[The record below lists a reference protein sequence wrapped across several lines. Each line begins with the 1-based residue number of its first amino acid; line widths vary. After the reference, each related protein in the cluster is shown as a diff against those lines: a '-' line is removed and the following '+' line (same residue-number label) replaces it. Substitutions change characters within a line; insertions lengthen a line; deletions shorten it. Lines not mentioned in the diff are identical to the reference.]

1 MHFIIQTI
9 IALIVIYIVSSII
22 NSLIVEFFAQW
33 LNMRGNFLRYHLI
46 DFFRVDKPEKLN
58 ALSRLILWFKK
69 KFDRKGTYDEITN
82 FGQLFYD
89 HFLIKNFSQKRK
101 KYPGYIDKKIF
112 SSALYDLLLKD
123 IDPEKYK
130 ITEPDDIEIDDNI
143 DLEFPIKLSA
153 PVKRLIS
160 NILKKSAHYEKKLDQ
175 VADEIEDLY
184 ETYMDQISEW
194 YKRRM
199 KRILFVS
206 GLLIAMVSNLDSF
219 NLYTAFKNDSQLR
232 NEYYA
237 IAQQV
242 GQLESIELED
252 SVKRQLTK
260 KLFKKVIKKE
270 DTLLVIDP
278 VVVDSVTIGT
288 VLEVVLPGGLQ
299 KMTHASELPL
309 GWRKNLAELKPSKFH
324 NTDGFMNG
332 YFEMLGVWLMKLI
345 GLCITGAALSF
356 GATFWFDL
364 LKKLL
369 HFG

>member
-9 IALIVIYIVSSII
+9 ISLIVIYIVSSII

-33 LNMRGNFLRYHLI
+33 FNMRGNFLRYHLI
-46 DFFRVDKPEKLN
+46 NFFRVEKPPKLS
-58 ALSRLILWFKK
+58 AFGRLVLWFKK
-69 KFDRKGTYDEITN
+69 KFDRKGIYDEITN
-82 FGQLFYD
+82 FGELFYD
-89 HFLIKNFSQKRK
+89 HFIIKNFSKKRK
-101 KYPGYIDKKIF
+101 EYPGYIDKKLF
-112 SSALYDLLLKD
+112 SNTLYDLLLKD

-130 ITEPDDIEIDDNI
+130 VTEPDDIEIDDNI
-143 DLEFPIKLSA
+143 DLEFQVKLSK
-153 PVKRLIS
+153 PVKQIIS

-184 ETYMDQISEW
+184 ETYMDRISEW

-219 NLYTAFKNDSQLR
+219 NLFTAFKNDSQLR

-242 GQLESIELED
+242 GQLESIELQD
-252 SVKRQLTK
+252 SVKQQLTQ
-260 KLFKKVIKKE
+260 KLLKKVIKKE

-278 VVVDSVTIGT
+278 ALVDSVTIGT
-288 VLEVVLPGGLQ
+288 VLEIVLPAGLQ
-299 KMTHASELPL
+299 KISHTNELPL
-309 GWRKNLAELKPSKFH
+309 GWRKDVADLKPSRFYNADH
-324 NTDGFMNG
+324 FMNG
-332 YFEMLGVWLMKLI
+332 YFEMLRAWLVKLI
-345 GLCITGAALSF
+345 GLCITGVALSF